1 MVLLHTLRDGDRM
14 TLLLT
19 GSEFTVSMRL
29 MRAGVKSVRLRW
41 ISVPDGNMI
50 HGGFLGKRFPV
61 SVEAGIIC
69 RLYLLWLSS

>member
-1 MVLLHTLRDGDRM
+1 M

-41 ISVPDGNMI
+41 ISVPDGSMI
-50 HGGFLGKRFPV
+50 HGGFLGKVP
-61 SVEAGIIC
+61 
-69 RLYLLWLSS
+69 